1 MWVGVSRKQRARDIR
16 AGLWG
21 AVEGGRLG
29 VLYSGCAE
37 AKPRRCLPGA
47 ADRRHLSEAARSPKC
62 TRCLFRIHSLRT
74 PLPPAPLQRA
84 GTWCPAQIAVPA
96 LLPLGAFPFLG
107 YLGWRKA
114 LFPPPHP
121 HLLFSLTPQMKFQH
135 MSPDIIPLRLRITLP
150 TDTVFCPGLLA
161 PKCLPKRLGPLLEG
175 LSLPWAN
182 SEYL

>member
-1 MWVGVSRKQRARDIR
+1 MGVSRKQRARDIR

-21 AVEGGRLG
+21 AVEGGG
-29 VLYSGCAE
+29 WGCFT
-37 AKPRRCLPGA
+37 R
-47 ADRRHLSEAARSPKC
+47 AARRPSPGDACLGQWTEGTSQKQPEVPSAHAAFSGFTACARRSPSPLQSRDLVPC
-62 TRCLFRIHSLRT
+62 TDCCPPTPTLGSFSLFRLSWLEKSI
-74 PLPPAPLQRA
+74 
-84 GTWCPAQIAVPA
+84 I
-96 LLPLGAFPFLG
+96 
-107 YLGWRKA
+107 
-114 LFPPPHP
+114 PPPHP